1 MRERGRNVTARMA
14 IGHIEQMRESRANLF
29 RRRAQLLAIHKG
41 GEISDEHVSAFM
53 KEHRL
58 AFRESHAQCLFRQLD
73 AEAGHKNPVVE
84 RRQDTRFTS
93 MLNECYGGRSR
104 SPTFLGSGLTRVL
117 LPSLGAGPQAQTRI
131 NPKSRAMERGWV
143 GKSRS
148 EGARPSLPPPVPT
161 PEVKG
166 AEIVRGG
173 RRQHQE
179 PPARNRS
186 LGSLEQA
193 VDRQFQKFSNSS

>member
-1 MRERGRNVTARMA
+1 MRARGLEVTARTA

-73 AEAGHKNPVVE
+73 AEAGHKNQAVE

-143 GKSRS
+143 GKSPPRR
-148 EGARPSLPPPVPT
+148 GRQRRGKFPPPPPGPRARAVPSR
-161 PEVKG
+161 
-166 AEIVRGG
+166 ALHVRAGG
-173 RRQHQE
+173 KRE
-179 PPARNRS
+179 KSAARKPHRE
-186 LGSLEQA
+186 G
-193 VDRQFQKFSNSS
+193 